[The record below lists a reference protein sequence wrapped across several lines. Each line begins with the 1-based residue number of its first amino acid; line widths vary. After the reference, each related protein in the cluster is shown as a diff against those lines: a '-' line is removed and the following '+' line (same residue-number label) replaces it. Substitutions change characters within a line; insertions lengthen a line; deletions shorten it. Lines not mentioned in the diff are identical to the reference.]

1 MFISH
6 SRASRFLFIAPLLA
20 AILAF
25 GAAPQPTIVPVRTP
39 AITTLLFHQVTAHPI
54 VSAAG
59 VDNIQKPWLSPAE
72 FEKVLDDAEAAGY
85 TYVTLDEAAA
95 FFHGRALPQPL
106 PPKALLIT
114 FDDGYQSVLPE
125 VTPILKKHHAQA
137 TMFFEGVLTGVKAG
151 RLTVNDLKAMRA
163 SGVWALQ
170 SHGWMGHSNL
180 VVDAK
185 GTLSPYWYANL
196 AWRPAEKRL
205 ETPAEFSQRIRA
217 DFHRFRQTFEAE
229 LGQKFTMFAYPS
241 GEFGQNSP
249 LLPGGEPNAKL
260 EAGHSNAAGLT
271 LLLEAALRDEGF
283 DTAFAVSIPGIS
295 TAASRADDPYAL
307 PRFGVGADFAFARVA
322 ALQANGI
329 QLPEIAQDRFADPGP
344 VARLDD
350 GFLVASTDEPIIS
363 KLSIDGRFE
372 GSWRI
377 DALMDDRSGNPSLIS
392 ALVPHGSDVYVFQ
405 KSGWWPNATPRLT
418 LVHLDANGAAI
429 RERKALPSALNWM
442 VGVAE
447 RNGALVGLTDD
458 GTFWDVAS
466 AKPLAQVALPPN
478 DGDRKER
485 FSGPVVLAGAL
496 AAYDRKTHRLT
507 VVDEKG
513 AATAAMPLP
522 GDLTN
527 FTVHADD
534 VYAVDSADK
543 RHILET
549 YRVSGS

>member
-1 MFISH
+1 MH
-6 SRASRFLFIAPLLA
+6 LPHARKPRFSFVAPFLA
-20 AILAF
+20 AVFAL
-25 GAAPQPTIVPVRTP
+25 GVAPQPAIVPVGTP

-85 TYVTLDEAAA
+85 TYVTLDDAVA
-95 FFHGRALPQPL
+95 FFHGRLLARPL

-114 FDDGYQSVLPE
+114 FDDGYASVLPE

-137 TMFFEGVLTGVKAG
+137 TMFFEGVLTGVKPG
-151 RLTVNDLKAMRA
+151 RLTVSDLKAMEA
-163 SGVWALQ
+163 SGAWALE
-170 SHGWMGHSNL
+170 SHGWMGHSNI

-196 AWRPAEKRL
+196 AWLPSEKRL
-205 ETPAEFSQRIRA
+205 ETPAEFSQRVRA
-217 DFHRFRQTFEAE
+217 DFHRFRQTFEPA
-229 LGQKFTMFAYPS
+229 LGRKFTMFAYPS

-271 LLLEAALRDEGF
+271 LLLESALRAEGY

-295 TAASRADDPYAL
+295 TAASRADDTYAL
-307 PRFGVGADFAFARVA
+307 PRLGVGADFSFARVA

-344 VARLDD
+344 LARLDD
-350 GFLVASTDEPIIS
+350 GFLVASTLEPIVS
-363 KLSIDGRFE
+363 KLSTEGRFE

-377 DALMDDRSGNPSLIS
+377 DQLMDDRSGNPSLIS

-405 KSGWWPNATPRLT
+405 KCGWWPNATPRLT
-418 LVHLDANGAAI
+418 LVHLDATGAVV
-429 RERKALPSALNWM
+429 RERKALPTALNWM
-442 VGVAE
+442 VGVTE
-447 RNGALVGLTDD
+447 RNGVLVGLTDD

-466 AKPLAQVALPPN
+466 AKPLAQIALPAN
-478 DGDRKER
+478 DADRKER
-485 FSGPVVLAGAL
+485 FSGPVVIAGAL

-507 VVDEKG
+507 TVDASG
-513 AATAAMPLP
+513 AVTGATPLP

-527 FTVHADD
+527 FAARAETL
-534 VYAVDSADK
+534 YAVDSADK
-543 RHILET
+543 RHILQT
-549 YRVSGS
+549 YRVTGS